1 MKNQLKKINFN
12 HSFIFF
18 LFCNIFSL
26 IILKFENLVFSPLF
40 CLLLILSIGVSHGS
54 LDHIKGKKL
63 LNSTLEKKNTQ
74 IHLIEAS
81 AVSQVLTLVIWDGIS
96 CPRAFSTLTWSGEYR
111 VPSGMGIPSNWG
123 VSATFSFTSTGI
135 VYAVLWAWP

>member
-26 IILKFENLVFSPLF
+26 TILKFESLVFSPLF

-63 LNSTLEKKNTQ
+63 LKIFEIKNIYIFYLIYRIKKMQ
-74 IHLIEAS
+74 FLAYS
-81 AVSQVLTLVIWDGIS
+81 
-96 CPRAFSTLTWSGEYR
+96 Y
-111 VPSGMGIPSNWG
+111 
-123 VSATFSFTSTGI
+123 
-135 VYAVLWAWP
+135 